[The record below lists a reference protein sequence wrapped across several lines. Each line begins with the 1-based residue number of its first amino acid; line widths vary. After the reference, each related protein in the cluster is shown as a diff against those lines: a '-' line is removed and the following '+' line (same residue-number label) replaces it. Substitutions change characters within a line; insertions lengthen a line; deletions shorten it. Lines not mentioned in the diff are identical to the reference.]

1 MRRIIFCQEPM
12 FLAQGRLAFSD
23 GTAALYVVDDEEFEG
38 RLAEAGCDALSGDFR
53 DPSVYQRA
61 RIGQDDQILVQVQD
75 EALMAAI
82 VDNLFRLTR
91 PPSVAVVTAN
101 GASPALP
108 AGVKHISVGNLL
120 CQESQ
125 LKLRH
130 AREHQ
135 NVQKPSGSPARGRQ
149 PAHSHPA
156 RPGPGRH
163 CQCHGLA
170 GSSRT
175 KPEDR
180 CHWLIRQGVEAR
192 KRCDGEAAE
201 RQDRA
206 CHRDVARGTYDAVA
220 MVDVQPPYFAGVT
233 LPRVDAVID
242 HHPCV
247 GNYDT
252 EYRDVR
258 AAFGATATIFVR
270 YLQAVEAKITQRLAT
285 ALYYGIKTDTL
296 FLGRET
302 TKADIEAFAYLYPL
316 ANHALIRRMQRPQ
329 LPLRDLDAF
338 AYALRSRAVI
348 GPVFFTHLG
357 IVEREDVLPQFA
369 EFCLHVGG
377 VEWSVVSGI
386 FGGNLIV
393 SVRNVENVKSAG
405 ELVRHAFG
413 HLGSAGGHRSMAKA
427 VIPLASL
434 ERAFGR
440 LSDVEIS
447 QFIQQEVSQ
456 HLGIATPVASFA

>member
-135 NVQKPSGSPARGRQ
+135 NVQNLREALREADNLLILIQHDPDPDAIASAMALRALLGRNRKTAAIGSFGKV
-149 PAHSHPA
+149 S
-156 RPGPGRH
+156 RP
-163 CQCHGLA
+163 
-170 GSSRT
+170 
-175 KPEDR
+175 EN
-180 CHWLIRQGVEAR
+180 
-192 KRCDGEAAE
+192 
-201 RQDRA
+201 
-206 CHRDVARGTYDAVA
+206 VAMVRLLNVKIEHVTAMSLGTYDAVA

-270 YLQAVEAKITQRLAT
+270 YLQAVDAKITQRLAT

-456 HLGIATPVASFA
+456 HLGITTPVASFA

>member
-12 FLAQGRLAFSD
+12 FLAQGCFAFSD
-23 GTAALYVVDDEEFEG
+23 GTAALYVVDDENFEG
-38 RLAEAGCDALSGDFR
+38 RLAEAGCEALTGDFR
-53 DPSVYQRA
+53 DPSIYQRA
-61 RIGQDDQILVQVQD
+61 QIGKDDQILIQVQD
-75 EALMAAI
+75 ELLMRDI
-82 VDNLFRLTR
+82 VDNLYRLTK
-91 PPSVAVVTAN
+91 PPSVAVVTTN
-101 GASPALP
+101 GASPSLP
-108 AGVKHISVGNLL
+108 AGVKQISVGNLL
-120 CQESQ
+120 CQDSQ
-125 LKLRH
+125 LKLQH
-130 AREHQ
+130 SREHR
-135 NVQKPSGSPARGRQ
+135 NVQNLREALCEADNLLILIQHDPDPDAIASAMALRALLGRNRKTAAIGSFGKVT
-149 PAHSHPA
+149 
-156 RPGPGRH
+156 RP
-163 CQCHGLA
+163 
-170 GSSRT
+170 
-175 KPEDR
+175 EN
-180 CHWLIRQGVEAR
+180 
-192 KRCDGEAAE
+192 
-201 RQDRA
+201 
-206 CHRDVARGTYDAVA
+206 VAMVRLLNVKIEHITVMSLSKYDAVA
-220 MVDVQPPYFAGVT
+220 MVDVQPPYFSGVA
-233 LPRVDAVID
+233 LPQVDAVID

-252 EYRDVR
+252 RYRDVR

-338 AYALRSRAVI
+338 AYALRSRVVI

-434 ERAFGR
+434 EEAFGR

-447 QFIQQEVSQ
+447 QFIQQEVAQ
-456 HLGIATPVASFA
+456 HLGIAAPAVSLA

>member
-1 MRRIIFCQEPM
+1 MRRIIFCQEQM
-12 FLAQGRLAFSD
+12 FLAQGCLAFSD
-23 GTAALYVVDDEEFEG
+23 GTAALYVVDDQGFES
-38 RLAEAGCDALSGDFR
+38 RLVEAGCDALSGDFR
-53 DPSVYQRA
+53 DPGIYQRA
-61 RIGQDDQILVQVQD
+61 RIGKDDQILVQVQD
-75 EALMAAI
+75 ESLMRDI
-82 VDNLFRLTR
+82 VDNLYGLTM

-101 GASPALP
+101 GASPSLP
-108 AGVKHISVGNLL
+108 AGVKHISVGDLL
-120 CQESQ
+120 CQDSQ
-125 LKLRH
+125 LKLQH

-135 NVQKPSGSPARGRQ
+135 NVQNLREALCEADNLLILIQHDPDPDAIASAMALRVLLGRNRKTAPIGSFGKV
-149 PAHSHPA
+149 S
-156 RPGPGRH
+156 RP
-163 CQCHGLA
+163 
-170 GSSRT
+170 
-175 KPEDR
+175 EN
-180 CHWLIRQGVEAR
+180 
-192 KRCDGEAAE
+192 
-201 RQDRA
+201 
-206 CHRDVARGTYDAVA
+206 VAMVRLLNVKIEHVTAMSIGDYDAVA
-220 MVDVQPPYFAGVT
+220 MVDVQPPYFAGVS
-233 LPRVDAVID
+233 LPRVDAVVD

-247 GNYDT
+247 GSYDT
-252 EYRDVR
+252 RYRDVR

-302 TKADIEAFAYLYPL
+302 TKADIEAFAHLYPL

-447 QFIQQEVSQ
+447 QFIQREVSQ
-456 HLGIATPVASFA
+456 HLGVAAPAASLA

>member
-12 FLAQGRLAFSD
+12 FLAQGCLAFTDSA
-23 GTAALYVVDDEEFEG
+23 AALYVVDDEKFEG
-38 RLAEAGCDALSGDFR
+38 RLSDAGCDALSGDFR
-53 DPSVYQRA
+53 DPDVYRRA
-61 RIGQDDQILVQVQD
+61 RIRKDDQILVQVQD
-75 EALMAAI
+75 EALMRDI
-82 VDNLFRLTR
+82 VDHLYRLPN

-101 GASPALP
+101 GACPSLP
-108 AGVKHISVGNLL
+108 PTVKHISVGHLL
-120 CQESQ
+120 CEDSQ
-125 LKLRH
+125 LKLQH

-135 NVQKPSGSPARGRQ
+135 NVQNLREALCEADNLLILIQHDPDPDAIASAMALRALLGRNRKTAAIGSFGKV
-149 PAHSHPA
+149 S
-156 RPGPGRH
+156 RP
-163 CQCHGLA
+163 
-170 GSSRT
+170 
-175 KPEDR
+175 EN
-180 CHWLIRQGVEAR
+180 
-192 KRCDGEAAE
+192 
-201 RQDRA
+201 
-206 CHRDVARGTYDAVA
+206 VAMVRLLNVKIEHINAMSLSNYDAVA
-220 MVDVQPPYFAGVT
+220 MVDVQPPYFGEVA
-233 LPRVDAVID
+233 LPRVDAVVD

-247 GNYDT
+247 GSYET
-252 EYRDVR
+252 RYRDVR

-413 HLGSAGGHRSMAKA
+413 QLGNAGGHRSMAKA

-456 HLGIATPVASFA
+456 HLGIAAPAASFA

>member
-12 FLAQGRLAFSD
+12 LLAQGCLAFSD
-23 GTAALYVVDDEEFEG
+23 DAGALYVVDDENFEG
-38 RLAEAGCDALSGDFR
+38 RLTEAGCDTLSGDFR
-53 DPSVYQRA
+53 DPDVYRRA
-61 RIGQDDQILVQVQD
+61 RIGKDDQILVQVQD
-75 EALMAAI
+75 EVLMRDI
-82 VDNLFRLTR
+82 VDNLHRLAD

-101 GASPALP
+101 GACPSLP
-108 AGVKHISVGNLL
+108 PTVKHISVGHLL
-120 CQESQ
+120 CQDSQ
-125 LKLRH
+125 LKLQH
-130 AREHQ
+130 SREHR
-135 NVQKPSGSPARGRQ
+135 NVQNLREALCDADNLLILIQHDPDPDAIASAMALRALLGRNRKTAAIGSFGKVT
-149 PAHSHPA
+149 
-156 RPGPGRH
+156 RP
-163 CQCHGLA
+163 
-170 GSSRT
+170 
-175 KPEDR
+175 EN
-180 CHWLIRQGVEAR
+180 
-192 KRCDGEAAE
+192 
-201 RQDRA
+201 
-206 CHRDVARGTYDAVA
+206 VAMVRLLNVKIEHVTSMSLSKYDAVA
-220 MVDVQPPYFAGVT
+220 MVDVQPPYFAGVA

-247 GNYDT
+247 GNYET
-252 EYRDVR
+252 RYRDVR
-258 AAFGATATIFVR
+258 ASFGATATIFVR
-270 YLQAVEAKITQRLAT
+270 YLQAVEARITQRLAT

-427 VIPLASL
+427 VIPLAGL
-434 ERAFGR
+434 EEAFGR

-456 HLGIATPVASFA
+456 HLGIAAPAASFA

>member
-1 MRRIIFCQEPM
+1 MRRVIFCQEQM
-12 FLAQGRLAFSD
+12 FLAQGCLAFSD
-23 GTAALYVVDDEEFEG
+23 DDTVLYVVDDNAFKD
-38 RLAEAGCDALSGDFR
+38 RLAEAGYDVLCGDFR
-53 DPSVYQRA
+53 DPSVYKNA
-61 RIGQDDQILVQVQD
+61 HIGQDDQILVQVQD
-75 EALMAAI
+75 EALMGDI
-82 VDNLFRLTR
+82 VDNLYRIAK

-101 GASPALP
+101 GASPTLP
-108 AGVKHISVGNLL
+108 PSVKHISVGRLL
-120 CQESQ
+120 CQDSQ

-135 NVQKPSGSPARGRQ
+135 NVQHLREVLCEADNLLILIQHDPDPDAIASAMALRSLLGRNRKTAAIGSFGKVT
-149 PAHSHPA
+149 
-156 RPGPGRH
+156 RPENVAMV
-163 CQCHGLA
+163 QL
-170 GSSRT
+170 
-175 KPEDR
+175 
-180 CHWLIRQGVEAR
+180 L
-192 KRCDGEAAE
+192 
-201 RQDRA
+201 
-206 CHRDVARGTYDAVA
+206 DVKIEHVTAKSLSKYDAIA
-220 MVDVQPPYFAGVT
+220 MVDVQPPYFGDIA

-247 GNYDT
+247 GNYAT
-252 EYRDVR
+252 RYRDVR

-302 TKADIEAFAYLYPL
+302 TKADIEAFAHLYPL
-316 ANHALIRRMQRPQ
+316 ANHALIRRMQRPK
-329 LPLRDLDAF
+329 LPLRDVDAF
-338 AYALRSRAVI
+338 AYALRSRTVI

-393 SVRNVENVKSAG
+393 SVRNVENVKNAG

-413 HLGSAGGHRSMAKA
+413 RLGSAGGHRSMAKA
-427 VIPLASL
+427 VIPLANL
-434 ERAFGR
+434 EQAFGR
-440 LSDVEIS
+440 LSDVELS

-456 HLGIATPVASFA
+456 YLGVGTPTAVFA

>member
-1 MRRIIFCQEPM
+1 
-12 FLAQGRLAFSD
+12 
-23 GTAALYVVDDEEFEG
+23 
-38 RLAEAGCDALSGDFR
+38 
-53 DPSVYQRA
+53 
-61 RIGQDDQILVQVQD
+61 
-75 EALMAAI
+75 
-82 VDNLFRLTR
+82 
-91 PPSVAVVTAN
+91 VAVITAN
-101 GASPALP
+101 GTSPPLP
-108 AGVKHISVGNLL
+108 PSVKHISVGRLL
-120 CQESQ
+120 CQDSQ

-135 NVQKPSGSPARGRQ
+135 NVQHLREAL
-149 PAHSHPA
+149 
-156 RPGPGRH
+156 
-163 CQCHGLA
+163 CEA
-170 GSSRT
+170 GSLLILIQHDPDPDAIASAMALRALLGRNRKT
-175 KPEDR
+175 AAIGSFGKVTRPENVAMVQLLD
-180 CHWLIRQGVEAR
+180 IKVEHVTA
-192 KRCDGEAAE
+192 KSLGK
-201 RQDRA
+201 
-206 CHRDVARGTYDAVA
+206 YDTVA
-220 MVDVQPPYFAGVT
+220 MVDVQPPYFGNVA

-247 GNYDT
+247 GNYAAR
-252 EYRDVR
+252 YRDVR

-348 GPVFFTHLG
+348 GPILFTHLG

-405 ELVRHAFG
+405 ELVRHTFG

-456 HLGIATPVASFA
+456 HLGVATPTAVA